1 LTSTG
6 VLRLAI
12 DPFTP
17 TTLYAGTAYALFK
30 TTDGGGHWSAVAT
43 ELRGPYVYAL
53 AINPQAPTILYLGTC
68 CDGTYGDGVLKS
80 TDGGVTW
87 TAVNTGLI
95 NRDILALAVDPQ
107 RPTTLYA
114 VSSSLGVFRSTDGG
128 DRWSAL
134 NTGLTVLNVR
144 TVVIDPITPSTVYA
158 GTARG
163 GVFVS
168 TEGNDDVNIPPAASF
183 TSLCSDLSCT
193 FDASGSADPD
203 GTISI
208 YHWDFGDGSPV
219 LGPIVS
225 HTYTAG
231 GAHIATLTVMD
242 NGFATNTHSE
252 IVTVIPPAL
261 HIGDLDGSKDVQK
274 KYWTAFVSITVHD
287 ADHVPAVNA
296 RVEGV
301 WSSGYADFCSVDNSG
316 TCTVW
321 ALVPT
326 SRTSMTFTVQRVSVG
341 AATYDAARNHDVDG
355 ETNGTSITVTR
366 R

>member
-1 LTSTG
+1 
-6 VLRLAI
+6 
-12 DPFTP
+12 
-17 TTLYAGTAYALFK
+17 
-30 TTDGGGHWSAVAT
+30 
-43 ELRGPYVYAL
+43 
-53 AINPQAPTILYLGTC
+53 
-68 CDGTYGDGVLKS
+68 
-80 TDGGVTW
+80 
-87 TAVNTGLI
+87 
-95 NRDILALAVDPQ
+95 
-107 RPTTLYA
+107 
-114 VSSSLGVFRSTDGG
+114 
-128 DRWSAL
+128 
-134 NTGLTVLNVR
+134 
-144 TVVIDPITPSTVYA
+144 
-158 GTARG
+158 
-163 GVFVS
+163 
-168 TEGNDDVNIPPAASF
+168 
-183 TSLCSDLSCT
+183 LSCT